1 MLWFKEFFKYCDA
14 SGDVD
19 WKTSNKCPSYI
30 GHIGKQ
36 FKPTLTLKPVVQFT
50 RIAGKVK
57 VMPQDFVKSLNNDG
71 RYAYNIAHAV
81 QNGFVPENL
90 VWKLI
95 GNVHKAR

>member
-1 MLWFKEFFKYCDA
+1 MDNFA
-14 SGDVD
+14 S
-19 WKTSNKCPSYI
+19 
-30 GHIGKQ
+30 
-36 FKPTLTLKPVVQFT
+36 
-50 RIAGKVK
+50 AGKVK